1 MASVQPL
8 PFRIAQTVGLT
19 SSGLLAGI
27 SLSFTLVSVPRLLE
41 SPAPLL
47 LQQWTHLYNE
57 GKVTV
62 PPLTIVASTMWAY
75 LAYGASKA
83 GAGSMEGEK
92 YWGYVAAGVLVRITL
107 KSALFVPFTVLV
119 MKDTNAKLLGRGNL
133 SAEEIVKGESVHQL
147 VDRWGLLN
155 LGRGTALL
163 ASALVGTWT
172 I

>member
-19 SSGLLAGI
+19 STGLLAGI

-47 LQQWTHLYNE
+47 LRQWTHLYNE

-92 YWGYVAAGVLVRITL
+92 YWGYVAAGVL
-107 KSALFVPFTVLV
+107 SALFVPYTVLV

-133 SAEEIVKGESVHQL
+133 SAEEIVKEESVHQL

-163 ASALVGTWT
+163 ASVLVGAWT
-172 I
+172 IVS